1 MEKLTEINTGIDSN
15 KKEGHFLDSTD
26 VTINEIERW
35 QSLDEI
41 SKHLGVSKDTIR
53 IWIKK
58 ETIPFHKVGRQYKF
72 RISEVDAW
80 VESGQSANADK

>member
-1 MEKLTEINTGIDSN
+1 M
-15 KKEGHFLDSTD
+15 DSTD
-26 VTINEIERW
+26 VTMKEVERW

-58 ETIPFHKVGRQYKF
+58 ETIPFHKIGRQYRF

>member
-1 MEKLTEINTGIDSN
+1 M
-15 KKEGHFLDSTD
+15 DSTD
-26 VTINEIERW
+26 VITSEVERW
-35 QSLDEI
+35 QSLEEI

-58 ETIPFHKVGRQYKF
+58 DTIPYHKIGRQYRF

>member
-1 MEKLTEINTGIDSN
+1 
-15 KKEGHFLDSTD
+15 LDSTD
-26 VTINEIERW
+26 VIMSEVERW
-35 QSLDEI
+35 QSLEEI

-58 ETIPFHKVGRQYKF
+58 DTIPYHKIGRQYRF

>member
-1 MEKLTEINTGIDSN
+1 MDN
-15 KKEGHFLDSTD
+15 TD
-26 VTINEIERW
+26 VKMKKVERW
-35 QSLDEI
+35 KSLDEI
-41 SKHLGVSKDTIR
+41 LKHLGVSKDTIR

-58 ETIPFHKVGRQYKF
+58 DTIPFHKIGRQYKF

>member
-1 MEKLTEINTGIDSN
+1 M
-15 KKEGHFLDSTD
+15 EGHFLDSTD
-26 VTINEIERW
+26 VIMNKVERW
-35 QSLDEI
+35 QSIEEI

-58 ETIPFHKVGRQYKF
+58 DTIPYHKIGRQYKF

>member
-1 MEKLTEINTGIDSN
+1 MDNTNAIM
-15 KKEGHFLDSTD
+15 
-26 VTINEIERW
+26 NEVERW
-35 QSLDEI
+35 HSLNEI

-58 ETIPFHKVGRQYKF
+58 NTIPYHKIGRQYKF

>member
-1 MEKLTEINTGIDSN
+1 MDN
-15 KKEGHFLDSTD
+15 TD
-26 VTINEIERW
+26 VKMKKVERW
-35 QSLDEI
+35 KSLDEI

-58 ETIPFHKVGRQYKF
+58 ETIPFHKIGRQYKF

>member
-1 MEKLTEINTGIDSN
+1 MDN
-15 KKEGHFLDSTD
+15 TD
-26 VTINEIERW
+26 VIMSEVERW
-35 QSLDEI
+35 QSLEEI

-58 ETIPFHKVGRQYKF
+58 DTIPYHKIGRQYRF